1 MRGGPSASIVGGPV
15 KGLPLCLS
23 AWVCALYNPP
33 MSSTVLA
40 RKWRPKTFSTLIGQ
54 DHVVRALTH
63 ALEQRRLHHAYLFTG
78 TRGVGKTT
86 IARILAKSLNCTG
99 ADGQGGITAEPC
111 GVCQACTEIDA
122 GRFVDY
128 IELDAASNRGVDDMT
143 RLLEQ
148 AVYKPTS
155 GRFKVY
161 MIDEVHMLSNHAFNA
176 MLKTLEEPPE
186 SVKFV
191 LATTDPQ
198 KVPVTVL
205 SRCLQFSLKSM
216 PPAAIAGHLQQ
227 VLQVEG
233 VTSEPKAL
241 QAIGRAAHGSMR
253 DALSLTDQAIAYSAG
268 SITSEAVRQM
278 LGAVDAG
285 YLFELLRALAAADGA
300 ALLQLA
306 DGMDARGLSFP
317 AALEELASLLQRIAV
332 VQVVPQALDASD
344 PDGAALRELAVALS
358 PELVQL
364 AYSMVLLGRGELAL
378 APDEHAGFCMVLLRL
393 LAFAPVGTQGAD
405 PAPAQGGQ
413 GRSDASVTPSRP
425 AAAATPV
432 ASVAHRPKPVQ
443 AMDLGVIAAVTS
455 PEAHVL
461 ADTTDAVQA
470 VARTQAQSMPVASS
484 ALPAAAPPSSS
495 APVLDESCSR
505 PFPGPEADWPSLAQR
520 LEVVALARSLALQS
534 QWMGAEGDC
543 WSLRVP
549 SEQFTRAGAL
559 DKLQAVL
566 STTAGRH
573 ISLRIEVGP
582 VRDSASLRAAAARA
596 QRQQEAESTIAADP
610 LVRQLMQDLGA
621 QIVPG
626 SVRPLDA

>member
-1 MRGGPSASIVGGPV
+1 
-15 KGLPLCLS
+15 
-23 AWVCALYNPP
+23 

-148 AVYKPTS
+148 AAYKPTS

-186 SVKFV
+186 TVKFV

-216 PPAAIAGHLQQ
+216 LPAAIAGHLQR
-227 VLQVEG
+227 VLQAEG
-233 VTSEPKAL
+233 VSSEPQAL
-241 QAIGRAAHGSMR
+241 QAIGRAARGSMR

-268 SITSEAVRQM
+268 DITAEAVREM

-285 YLFELLRALAAADGA
+285 YLFDLLRALAAADGA
-300 ALLQLA
+300 AMLQRA

-344 PDGAALRELAVALS
+344 HDGAALRELAGSLS

-364 AYSMVLLGRGELAL
+364 AYSMVLHGRGELAL

-393 LAFAPVGTQGAD
+393 LAFAPVSTQGAD
-405 PAPAQGGQ
+405 PATGQ
-413 GRSDASVTPSRP
+413 GNPSRAAVAANADGPSTGAVAAPSAAAAAAVVLPRTEARAERATAGHAVAATPVPSMPRATAALPASEPPSRP
-425 AAAATPV
+425 AAA
-432 ASVAHRPKPVQ
+432 
-443 AMDLGVIAAVTS
+443 
-455 PEAHVL
+455 
-461 ADTTDAVQA
+461 
-470 VARTQAQSMPVASS
+470 
-484 ALPAAAPPSSS
+484 
-495 APVLDESCSR
+495 LDEACSQ
-505 PFPGPEADWPSLAQR
+505 PFPGPEVDWPSLAQR
-520 LEVVALARSLALQS
+520 LEVIALARSLALQS

-543 WSLRVP
+543 WTLRVP

-566 STTAGRH
+566 SATVGRP
-573 ISLRIEVGP
+573 ISLRIEVGS
-582 VRDSASLRAAAARA
+582 VLDSASLRAAAARA
-596 QRQQEAESTIAADP
+596 QRQHEAETSIAADP
-610 LVRQLMQDLGA
+610 LVRQLMQDLDA

-626 SVRPLDA
+626 SVRPLDV